1 MKFDSLKTLGY
12 VHGSVKK
19 SAFYNLVSMLTLHN
33 MERLFM
39 PMFVSTYTTTC
50 ESIYGTCT
58 LESLKL
64 LMVPGMNVLA
74 NLEHP
79 EPIEEA
85 RVPMIPRVVM
95 MWFLLESERRALRAP
110 GSSPRDGSMNLAAL
124 MIS

>member
-1 MKFDSLKTLGY
+1 MYPGIAKVIDGSWYEYGKTIHAY
-12 VHGSVKK
+12 V
-19 SAFYNLVSMLTLHN
+19 Y
-33 MERLFM
+33 E
-39 PMFVSTYTTTC
+39 YTITC
-50 ESIYGTCT
+50 ESTCTCT